1 MRGSGWLLRCY
12 PAWWRAR
19 YGDEFAALLEGL
31 PTRPGTLLD
40 VLLGAVDA
48 RLQVPPRPAPAPPP
62 PAPVVPLAPPPPPPA
77 PPLARPNRGLG
88 PIERELGIDRV
99 IREAIER
106 GAFDDLPG
114 QGQPLNLDG
123 YDPANEWR
131 LAFHVVQQAGETL
144 PWIALGRDI
153 EAARG
158 RLEALLAQAR
168 AAAAQRRLD
177 RAARWRQRAAFVAE
191 AQRLDA
197 LIVSYNAQ
205 VPSIRLQQARLP
217 THQAEARFDAAWP
230 AG

>member
-1 MRGSGWLLRCY
+1 MRASGWLLRCY

-19 YGDEFAALLEGL
+19 YGDEFAALLESL
-31 PTRPGTLLD
+31 PTRPGTLCD

-48 RLQVPPRPAPAPPP
+48 RLQVPPRPAPTPAPPP
-62 PAPVVPLAPPPPPPA
+62 PVVPLAPPPPPSPA
-77 PPLARPNRGLG
+77 PPRRPDRGLG

-114 QGQPLNLDG
+114 QGQPLDLSS

-131 LAFHVVQQAGETL
+131 LAFHVVRQSGETL
-144 PWIALGRDI
+144 PWIALGRDV

-168 AAAAQRRLD
+168 AGAAQRRLD
-177 RAARWRQRAAFVAE
+177 RTARQRQRAAFLDQ

-197 LIVSYNAQ
+197 LIASYNAN
-205 VPSIRLQQARLP
+205 VPTIRLQQARLP
-217 THQAEARFDAAWP
+217 TAQAEAHFDAAWP
-230 AG
+230 AA

>member
-1 MRGSGWLLRCY
+1 MRGIGWLVRCY
-12 PAWWRAR
+12 PAWWRDR

-31 PTRPGTLLD
+31 PTRPGGLLD

-48 RLQVPPRPAPAPPP
+48 RLQAPPRPAPVPPP
-62 PAPVVPLAPPPPPPA
+62 PLAPLAPPPPPPPA
-77 PPLARPNRGLG
+77 PPPPPHRGRG
-88 PIERELGIDRV
+88 AIVRELGIDRV

-114 QGQPLNLDG
+114 QGKPLDLSS

-144 PWIALGRDI
+144 PWIALGRDV

-168 AAAAQRRLD
+168 AGAAQRRGD
-177 RAARWRQRAAFVAE
+177 RTARQRQRAMFLDQ

-197 LIVSYNAQ
+197 LIASYNAN
-205 VPSIRLQQARLP
+205 VPTIRLQQARLP
-217 THQAEARFDAAWP
+217 TAQAEAHFDAAWP
-230 AG
+230 AA